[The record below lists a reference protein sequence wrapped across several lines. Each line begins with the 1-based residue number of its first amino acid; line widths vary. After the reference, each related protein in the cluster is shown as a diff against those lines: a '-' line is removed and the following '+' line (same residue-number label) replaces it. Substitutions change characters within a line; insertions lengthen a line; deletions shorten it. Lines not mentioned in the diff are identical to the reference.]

1 MELTQTDFSNLVLLN
16 DKKEPYTLSTIISD
30 NLKMEHH
37 SITRI
42 IRRHE
47 ADFLEFG
54 KVGHSVQ
61 ALRSGQNEKVYI
73 LNEEQATLLVTYLR
87 NTPKVREF
95 KKMLVREFYKLRDE
109 VNKFKIEREL
119 EKPVRKNLTKAIK
132 EWSYNN
138 KWAYKNITDLLLTTI
153 VGKNAKQLTN
163 NKNITAY
170 DVLTSEQLTKYKKL
184 ENQVISLLE
193 LNFTYGDIKKA
204 IKKEPHNVGDVL
216 AN

>member
-1 MELTQTDFSNLVLLN
+1 M
-16 DKKEPYTLSTIISD
+16 
-30 NLKMEHH
+30 
-37 SITRI
+37 
-42 IRRHE
+42 
-47 ADFLEFG
+47 
-54 KVGHSVQ
+54 
-61 ALRSGQNEKVYI
+61 
-73 LNEEQATLLVTYLR
+73 VTYLK

-119 EKPVRKNLTKAIK
+119 EKPVRKNLTQAIK
-132 EWSYNN
+132 EWRYNN

-170 DVLTSEQLTKYKKL
+170 DVLTSEQLAKYKKL

-193 LNFTYGDIKKA
+193 LNFTYIDIKKA